1 MWQFPTH
8 WRCNH
13 PADAIPPALPSA
25 CSNQGAYSGEGAS
38 ACTSCPT
45 GQYSPTTGMAD
56 QEVSSNGIHCL
67 LCPTGSIALKADQS
81 MNTNPAIDAD
91 DYRNELALSTGA
103 TQCDAW

>member
-1 MWQFPTH
+1 
-8 WRCNH
+8 
-13 PADAIPPALPSA
+13 
-25 CSNQGAYSGEGAS
+25 
-38 ACTSCPT
+38 
-45 GQYSPTTGMAD
+45 MAD